1 MYAVIKTGGKQY
13 RVATG
18 EKVKVELLDAQVGEQ
33 VSLDQV
39 LAVGHGAEMSI
50 GSPLLAGATVVAT
63 VVSHGRH
70 DKVRIF
76 KMQRRKHYQKRQG
89 HRQAYT
95 EIEIGAVNT

>member
-18 EKVKVELLDAQVGEQ
+18 EKIKVESLVGDVGQQLTLDR
-33 VSLDQV
+33 V
-39 LAVGHGAEMSI
+39 LAIGNGAEMSI
-50 GSPLLAGATVVAT
+50 GTPFLAGATVLAT

-89 HRQAYT
+89 HRQHFT
-95 EIEIGAVNT
+95 EIQISAVNA